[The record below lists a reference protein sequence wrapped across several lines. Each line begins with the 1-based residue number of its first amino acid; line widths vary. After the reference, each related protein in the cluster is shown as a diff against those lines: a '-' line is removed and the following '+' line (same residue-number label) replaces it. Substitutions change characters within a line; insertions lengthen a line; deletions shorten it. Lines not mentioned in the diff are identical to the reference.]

1 MKILIAAD
9 TYPPDINGASLATHK
24 MASELVKKGHEVSV
38 LAPSSSTLKHL
49 VDEKD
54 GVKIYRLRAILVEP
68 KQNFRMSLQP
78 MHMRRVN
85 KIIKELKPDIIHINN
100 PGFISRTALYY
111 GRKMGIPV
119 VGTSHYMPENIIHH
133 LHLPDLID
141 DMVNSILWQDY
152 ARMYSKLEKIICPT
166 ATAEKLLRR
175 FKSVKNT
182 VVISNGLDF
191 SRFKEPIDPK
201 PFRTKFNIT
210 RSPVILFVG
219 RLEKEKQI
227 DILIKAASEIK
238 DHDFQIVIVGKGK
251 EMEDLKNLAE
261 VLKVDDKTIFTG
273 FVTDED
279 LLGIYHASDIFVMP
293 SIAELQSLVTMDA
306 MATGLPVIGADAVA
320 LPHLIKNDVNGY
332 LFEPGNHY
340 ELARRLLT
348 LIKDESLRK
357 KMGKE
362 SKTIIKDHDM
372 DFVIKQ
378 IEGVYQEVL
387 DKKS

>member
-24 MASELVKKGHEVSV
+24 MASELVKRGHQVFV
-38 LAPSSSTLKHL
+38 LAPSNSTLKHSL
-49 VDEKD
+49 DEKD

-68 KQNFRMSLQP
+68 RQNFRLSLQP
-78 MHMRRVN
+78 MHMRRAN
-85 KIIKELKPDIIHINN
+85 KIIKDLKPDIIHINN
-100 PGFISRTALYY
+100 PGFISRTAMYY

-133 LHLPDLID
+133 LHLPYLID
-141 DMVNSILWQDY
+141 DMVNSILWRDY

-166 ATAEKLLRR
+166 ETAERLLKR

-182 VVISNGLDF
+182 IVISNGLDF
-191 SRFKEPIDPK
+191 TKFKKEIDPT
-201 PFRTKFNIT
+201 PFKKKFNIK

-219 RLEKEKQI
+219 RIEKEKQI
-227 DILIKAASEIK
+227 DVLIKAASEIK
-238 DHDFQIVIVGKGK
+238 DHDFQLVIVGKGK
-251 EMEDLKNLAE
+251 EIESLQDLAE
-261 VLKVDDKTIFTG
+261 KLKIADKTIFTG
-273 FVTDED
+273 YVSDED

-306 MATGLPVIGADAVA
+306 MATDLPVIGADAVA
-320 LPHLIKNDVNGY
+320 LPHLIKNDINGY

-348 LIKDESLRK
+348 LIKDETLRK

-362 SKTIIKDHDM
+362 SLRIIKDHDM

-378 IEGVYQEVL
+378 IEEVYQEVL
-387 DKKS
+387 EKK